1 MDVHED
7 AFLIPAAI
15 SSYWELK
22 QQFQAF
28 QETLVSNIGNQKK
41 AHHDIL
47 LSIADFGASDP
58 PFLGMRRRVH
68 SLKRIVTTTLK
79 EITDYEQS
87 GAPSAILLFSVRAA
101 SEECSL
107 IGAQLD
113 ALLLEIQNAT
123 GKSMF
128 NLCKALVQSYSIST
142 TPDSIGPPVEHFSKV
157 FYNVLVQLSDTE
169 NSLKLL
175 FHKIAYAKLI
185 CDAVSCRSDTQ
196 AQG

>member
-22 QQFQAF
+22 QQFEAF
-28 QETLVSNIGNQKK
+28 QETLVSDIGKQKK

-47 LSIADFGASDP
+47 LSIADFG
-58 PFLGMRRRVH
+58 V
-68 SLKRIVTTTLK
+68 IVTIPFRNVTSCSQP
-79 EITDYEQS
+79 EADRNYNIEGDYEQS
-87 GAPSAILLFSVRAA
+87 GASSAILLFSVRAA

-107 IGAQLD
+107 IGARLD

-142 TPDSIGPPVEHFSKV
+142 TPDSIGPLVEHFSKV

-185 CDAVSCRSDTQ
+185 RDAVSCRSDTQ